1 MSSEL
6 DEFDRRILE
15 LVQRD
20 SRQPAEVIGAAIGLS
35 ASAVQR
41 RLIRLR
47 QSGVILNEIAIVNP
61 KAVNLPLTLIVDVE
75 LERER
80 PELLQSFRAW
90 IAAEPAVQQAWYVT
104 GDGDYVL
111 IITARDIETY
121 DALMQRLTAE
131 NSNVRKFRTRVALGT
146 LKRGLVLPIIED

>member
-1 MSSEL
+1 MPSDL
-6 DEFDRRILE
+6 DEFDRRILQ
-15 LVQRD
+15 LVQQD
-20 SRQPAEVIGAAIGLS
+20 SRQPAEVIGGAIGLS

-47 QSGVILNEIAIVNP
+47 QNGVILNEIAVVNP
-61 KAVNLPLTLIVDVE
+61 KAVDLPLTLIVDIE

-80 PELLQSFRAW
+80 PEQLHSFRAW

-111 IITARDIETY
+111 IITARDIEAY

-131 NSNVRKFRTRVALGT
+131 NSNVRKFHTRVALGT
-146 LKRGLVLPIIED
+146 LKRGLALPISEG